1 MAVVKLHAE
10 YLIPNLIWIAF
21 AHLKFF
27 FLLYNLVDLLN
38 LLASVSEW
46 ERKKVLNAR
55 GKKKENRKLFH
66 HKRSILKR
74 ERETKSF
81 LSSAHPFEWILLM
94 PLARERINFVSC
106 LSNWWRN
113 GSSISPSTSLQQ
125 LSGVLRD
132 DGCDGGG
139 SVKKRKIVNAK
150 LSNKSWTAVSE
161 RWEKVRRNPKCTC
174 DWSAAC
180 WKKVLKF
187 T

>member
-27 FLLYNLVDLLN
+27 FFSTILWTY
-38 LLASVSEW
+38 STYWHQWVSEKG
-46 ERKKVLNAR
+46 RKYLMHEE
-55 GKKKENRKLFH
+55 KKENRKLFH

-125 LSGVLRD
+125 LSGVLRED